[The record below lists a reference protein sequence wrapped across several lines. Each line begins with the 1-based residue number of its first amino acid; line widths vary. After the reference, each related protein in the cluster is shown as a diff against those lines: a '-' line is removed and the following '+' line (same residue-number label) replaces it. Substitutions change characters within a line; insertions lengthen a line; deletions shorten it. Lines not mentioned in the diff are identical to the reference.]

1 MISSGSSRFT
11 GESGDEAERRIM
23 METDSREPRA
33 MDDATGSSTI
43 SATPD
48 RPAQRLIVVIAVVA
62 SAVLLLLH
70 EGIAGKWP
78 AFSDPALRM
87 LAYTLAIA
95 PPLMLMLMIERV
107 AERLA
112 WLAVGLLAG
121 LLAVLAWHTGSDCL
135 PSRWGCTSVSFPY
148 WASLA
153 VALFILL
160 PFLEVWRDAGPG
172 LPRTLPY
179 TGLYR
184 HAWDNALALAGTGL
198 FVLAAWLI
206 LWLWGALFALVGVPE
221 FRELFGERRFIY
233 PVTGLLTGFGLVM
246 SRAQGGA
253 LRALLRLCLSLAR
266 ALLPFVAL
274 LALLFLA
281 VVLLKG
287 PQALWQTHRAASLLL
302 WLVLAVV
309 VLANGVYQDGA
320 TEPRYPRW
328 LQHFV
333 AAGLLSLPA
342 HAGLAIWAISLRVAQ
357 HGWTPERLT
366 AALVAVILALHA
378 LLLAGAVW
386 PARDG
391 RWLGRL
397 SVGNPLLAGV
407 VVVLL
412 LLSQSPLLD
421 FRAITV
427 SSQLARLERGEI
439 GAEPANQKFDCVSVS
454 HTVTR
459 TGKTGPG
466 WSAEQSS
473 SHCTTPGRP
482 APRLE
487 PFDIRLFARDLG
499 RPGRVALEQLKA
511 DPRHVGN
518 KAFLAAID
526 EALKDRDDLQG
537 EHSPRPLLAE
547 DIARLPA
554 EAELPAGLIEALAA
568 DLKPLAGKEFG
579 EGCHRELR
587 PCLLLRIDLGG
598 PPGEEWL
605 FVPPAGAYG
614 IPPLVYA
621 ARDGGWQQ
629 LAWASSQNNA
639 ANVLLPERL
648 REKPPTVIASDWR
661 LLQVGDA
668 QYPILAGRPEV
679 LKRR

>member
-1 MISSGSSRFT
+1 
-11 GESGDEAERRIM
+11 M

-33 MDDATGSSTI
+33 MNDATGSSNI
-43 SATPD
+43 AGTPD
-48 RPAQRLIVVIAVVA
+48 RDAQRLIVVIAVVA

-70 EGIAGKWP
+70 EGIAGQWP
-78 AFSDPALRM
+78 GFADPALRM

-95 PPLMLMLMIERV
+95 PPLMLMLMVERV
-107 AERLA
+107 AERLS
-112 WLAVGLLAG
+112 WLAIGLLAG
-121 LLAVLAWHTGSDCL
+121 LLSLLAWHTGSDCQ
-135 PSRWGCTSVSFPY
+135 PSPWGCTSVSFPY

-198 FVLAAWLI
+198 FVFAAWLI
-206 LWLWGALFALVGVPE
+206 LWLWGALFALIGVPE

-287 PQALWQTHRAASLLL
+287 PEALWQTRRAASLLL

-309 VLANGVYQDGA
+309 VLANGVYQDGSMA
-320 TEPRYPRW
+320 ARYPRW
-328 LQHFV
+328 LQRFV
-333 AAGLLSLPA
+333 SAGLLSLPA
-342 HAGLAIWAISLRVAQ
+342 HAGLAIWAIALRVAQ

-366 AALVAVILALHA
+366 ATLVAVILALHA
-378 LLLAGAVW
+378 LLLAWAVW

-397 SVGNPLLAGV
+397 SAGNPLLAAV

-427 SSQLARLERGEI
+427 NSQLARLERGELRSD
-439 GAEPANQKFDCVSVS
+439 GCLRADGYGWVRSEPAAKAGDKPQRDCFD
-454 HTVTR
+454 
-459 TGKTGPG
+459 
-466 WSAEQSS
+466 
-473 SHCTTPGRP
+473 
-482 APRLE
+482 L
-487 PFDIRLFARDLG
+487 RLFTRELG

-511 DPRHVGN
+511 DPRHAGN

-526 EALKDRDDLQG
+526 EALINRDGPQG
-537 EHSPRPLLAE
+537 APPQRPLLAE
-547 DIARLPA
+547 DIERLPA
-554 EAELPAGLIEALAA
+554 EAALPAGLIEALAA
-568 DLKPLAGKEFG
+568 DLAPLAGKEFG
-579 EGCHRELR
+579 RGCHRELR

-621 ARDGGWQQ
+621 ARDAGWQQ
-629 LAWASSQNNA
+629 VAWASSQNNA

-648 REKPPTVIASDWR
+648 RAKSPTVIASDWQ

-668 QYPILAGRPEV
+668 QYPIIAGRPEV
-679 LKRR
+679 LKRTPASMATPVSP